1 MVDTILLGEQD
12 SDSKSTVVNF
22 LTHALLTD
30 CVAQGAQEYMFIL
43 SSHGGGYAGFG
54 GHEFQ
59 VRQRRLA
66 QSNLSIL
73 GGIQIALAS
82 VAGAP
87 ARLDVLGFDA
97 CLMSAVGAL
106 DEYSE
111 VTK

>member
-1 MVDTILLGEQD
+1 MVDTILPGEQD
-12 SDSKSTVVNF
+12 IDSQSTFVNF
-22 LTHALLTD
+22 LTHALTD

-43 SSHGGGYAGFG
+43 CSHGGGYAGFG

-106 DEYSE
+106 DEYRE